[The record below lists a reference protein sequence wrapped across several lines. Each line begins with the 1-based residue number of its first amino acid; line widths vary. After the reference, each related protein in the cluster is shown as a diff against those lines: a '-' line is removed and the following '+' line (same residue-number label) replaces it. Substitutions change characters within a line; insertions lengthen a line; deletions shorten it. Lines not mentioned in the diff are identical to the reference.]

1 MGFGKSFSLSLV
13 AFVGLNFIFTIL
25 YFLID
30 VGQPDAGFDV
40 LMDNIQ
46 DDPLMIIYYLFGSVT
61 SVPSNNLDWAI
72 FQPLFNEESAYL
84 IFSLGY
90 LAAPIIAA
98 ILAGKFAESKFQGF
112 AGWMLTVIISTV
124 AVVIGVFLNQTLE
137 SEFTNPFYAF
147 FIWPSP
153 ITVESILIYLVISC
167 IVNIVFYSFFALLV
181 SKTEYY

>member
-1 MGFGKSFSLSLV
+1 MGFGKSFLLSLV

-30 VGQPDAGFDV
+30 VGQSDPGFEA
-40 LMDNIQ
+40 LMDKIQ
-46 DDPLMIIYYLFGSVT
+46 DDPLMIIYYLFGSIT

-72 FQPLFNEESAYL
+72 FQPLFNEESSYL

-90 LAAPIIAA
+90 LATPIIAA

-112 AGWMLTVIISTV
+112 AGWMLTVVISTV
-124 AVVIGVFLNQTLE
+124 AVVIGVFLNQAVE
-137 SEFTNPFYAF
+137 SEFSTLFYTF

-167 IVNIVFYSFFALLV
+167 IVNIVFYSFFVLLV